1 MSFAGIFELMLPSA
15 RSRQR
20 LCGISS
26 QNNTQKW
33 ENMLTRTRYYLAACV
48 LMLSWRYSHV
58 AANPGG
64 APDG

>member
-33 ENMLTRTRYYLAACV
+33 KNMLTHTRYYLAACV

-58 AANPGG
+58 AENPGG